1 MMAEPQEIEDE
12 EHEQVLERVAAID
25 VAKASGKVCV
35 RVPHESKPGRR
46 VSRVQD
52 VDATTRAVI
61 ELGDHL
67 VCQGVEKVTVEST
80 SDYWRIWFYLL
91 EAAGLDVQ
99 LVNAREARNVPGRPK
114 SDKLDAVWLAKLTER
129 GMLRPSF
136 VPPAEIRQLR
146 DYTRLRTDLVQ
157 ERTRHWA
164 RLEKLLVRH
173 EALLLSDGGERPS
186 ISLPS

>member
-1 MMAEPQEIEDE
+1 MNEPLEIVDE
-12 EHEQVLERVAAID
+12 EHEQVYERVAAID
-25 VAKASGKVCV
+25 VAKATGMVCV
-35 RVPHESKPGRR
+35 RVPDDSRPGRR
-46 VSRVQD
+46 VSRVWEVQ
-52 VDATTRAVI
+52 ATTRAVI

-67 VCQGVEKVTVEST
+67 VCEGIEKVTLEST

-99 LVNAREARNVPGRPK
+99 LVNSRDVRNVPGRPK
-114 SDKLDAVWLAKLTER
+114 SDKLDCVWQGKLTER

-136 VPPAEIRQLR
+136 VPPAEIRRLR
-146 DYTRLRTDLVQ
+146 DYTRLRTDLIQ
-157 ERTRHWA
+157 ERTRHWS

-186 ISLPS
+186 ISRPS